1 MKCVAC
7 GNTALVEGTLI
18 DNSSSGTSIFAPKEL
33 SIWKSMFGVGTR
45 EVRAYGCIHCQ
56 HLQLAISFSEED
68 LQRYQQFEGEQPGLL
83 ERINSEPREVE
94 KLKTGVMPPRRLT
107 ANSAAFIRKAG
118 PYRRW
123 MRGG

>member
-7 GNTALVEGTLI
+7 GSTALVEGTLT
-18 DNSSSGTSIFAPKEL
+18 DNSSSGTSIFNPKEL

-56 HLQLAISFSEED
+56 HLQLAVSFSEKD
-68 LQRYQQFEGEQPGLL
+68 LQRYQQFEGEQPGVL

-94 KLKTGVMPPRRLT
+94 K
-107 ANSAAFIRKAG
+107 
-118 PYRRW
+118 
-123 MRGG
+123 